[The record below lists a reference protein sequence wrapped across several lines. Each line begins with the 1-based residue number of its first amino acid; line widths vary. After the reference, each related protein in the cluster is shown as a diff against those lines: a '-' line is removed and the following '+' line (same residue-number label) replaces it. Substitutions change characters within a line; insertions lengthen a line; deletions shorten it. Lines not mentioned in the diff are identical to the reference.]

1 MNEEWV
7 AYLFDYGPIAALAL
21 LAGWMIR
28 RRLK

>member
-1 MNEEWV
+1 MNEEWA
-7 AYLFDYGPIAALAL
+7 AYLFDYGPIVALAL

>member
-1 MNEEWV
+1 MNEEL
-7 AYLFDYGPIAALAL
+7 AGYLFDYGPIVALAL